1 MGELLDKLE
10 RASKGTVQAIGFA
23 AAKREKVAPILLI
36 GAIAPGDDAQAKL
49 AADAN
54 VDAVIVVGRGATKT
68 AIDKAIKATKALTT
82 GVWQDEASAD
92 DVAGSDFQVFSSDAT
107 PIGSLGG
114 NGRTNVMQVSP
125 ELEDSLLR
133 TIDFLPVDAF
143 LVSLAD
149 FDNLTV
155 SQLMRLGRIRGVT
168 SHWLLAHLAA
178 LPTKEELEQLRDSGV
193 AAIVVDLA
201 GRSKKDLEACK
212 ATLLELPH
220 EPAERNKHHNV
231 ATLPSAGLRQ
241 PGPARRPEPEPD
253 DDDDDWDE
261 E

>member
-10 RASKGTVQAIGFA
+10 KASKGTVQALGFG
-23 AAKREKVAPILLI
+23 AAKREKIAPMLLI
-36 GAIAPGDDAQAKL
+36 GAVASGDDAQAKL
-49 AADAN
+49 AAEAG
-54 VDAVIVVGRGATKT
+54 VDAVIVVGSGATKA
-68 AIDKAIKATKALTT
+68 AIDKSVKAAKALTI

-92 DVAGSDFQVFSSDAT
+92 NVAGSDFQVFSSDAT

-114 NGRTNVMQVSP
+114 EERTNVMQVSP

-149 FDNLTV
+149 SPKLTI

-168 SHWLLAHLAA
+168 SHWLLAQLAD
-178 LPTKEELEQLRDSGV
+178 LPTKEELEQLRDLGV
-193 AAIVVDLA
+193 AAIVVDMA
-201 GRSKKDLEACK
+201 GRTAKDLAACK
-212 ATLLELPH
+212 ATLLDLPH
-220 EPAERNKHHNV
+220 EHADRNKHHNV

-241 PGPARRPEPEPD
+241 ASPARRPEPEPD

-261 E
+261 D